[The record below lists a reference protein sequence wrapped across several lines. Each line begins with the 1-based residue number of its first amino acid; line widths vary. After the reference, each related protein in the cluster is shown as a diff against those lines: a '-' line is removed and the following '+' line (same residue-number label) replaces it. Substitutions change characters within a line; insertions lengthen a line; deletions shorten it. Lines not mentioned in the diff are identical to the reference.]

1 MVEEN
6 LVEQRGTE
14 LLEREREILKEIYEI
29 AKALDRKA
37 DITEK
42 AKGILDHLDEL
53 FLLVVVG
60 EVKSGKSCFI
70 NSLVGENICP
80 EGPIPVTDRINILH
94 YGPEKRE
101 RIVDDF
107 VVERSFPLEILKH
120 LSIVD
125 TPGTNSIVKRHQEIT
140 EGFIP
145 KADLIIFATSID
157 RPFTETEYQFLCY
170 IAQQWR
176 KKIVVVLTKVD
187 IRREDEIKVV
197 VNYIHENAKSK
208 LDIQPL
214 IFPVSSRNA
223 IQAREEK
230 DDALF
235 EASGLAQVE
244 QYIRERLSDV
254 EKLRL
259 KLGSPIE
266 SALSVADV
274 LERTLDER
282 RQLLERDFKMLN
294 QLDAQVAQS
303 CKELEERCYKC
314 ITDIYDLLREFERRG
329 QNFLED
335 KITLSSFNTLRDAD
349 QFKKLFEKEV
359 VADLRPRVDEA
370 MHKGVD
376 WFMRENI
383 SLYEKSMR
391 FLAERVETQQYKEQ
405 VMGGDPTSFE
415 YNREEIFGTIQEGF
429 KNHIRDFDIKGECNR
444 MVDSAYRGLLGFLG
458 VELGAVA
465 LGTLTATIFSTIWL
479 DVTGFLLAGAVALTG
494 FFILPA
500 KKKKAIREFNN
511 KVDGLIT
518 EFRKTLTSQFDEE
531 IGTALENIR
540 ASYKPYL
547 TFYKAETARI
557 EEHTNRI
564 EELKTALQ
572 ALKGE
577 VKAISIPEPEPQ
589 AEADATESEP
599 EEHEGSEEPE
609 DKSEP
614 APETEAPGESKED

>member
-1 MVEEN
+1 MEEES
-6 LVEQRGTE
+6 LVEKRGAE
-14 LLEREREILKEIYEI
+14 LLERERRILREIYEI
-29 AKALDRKA
+29 SKTLDRRA
-37 DITEK
+37 DITQK
-42 AKGILDHLDEL
+42 ARGILDHLDEL

-70 NSLVGENICP
+70 NSLVGEEICP

-94 YGPEKRE
+94 YGLEHKE

-107 VVERSFPLEILKH
+107 VIERTFPLDILRN

-145 KADLIIFATSID
+145 KADLILFATSID

-187 IRREDEIKVV
+187 IRTEDEIKIVV
-197 VNYIHENAKSK
+197 DYIRENAKSK
-208 LDIQPL
+208 LDITPL

-223 IQAREEK
+223 IRARKEK
-230 DDALF
+230 DEALF
-235 EASGLAQVE
+235 ESSGLVQVE
-244 QYIRERLSDV
+244 RYIRERLSDV

-259 KLGSPIE
+259 KLGSPLE
-266 SALSVADV
+266 SAISVAQV
-274 LERTLDER
+274 LEDTLEER
-282 RQLLERDFKMLN
+282 RMLLERDFNMLN
-294 QLDAQVAQS
+294 QLDAQVSQS
-303 CKELEERCYKC
+303 CRELEERCYKC

-329 QNFLED
+329 QNFLEE
-335 KITLSSFNTLRDAD
+335 KINLSSFNTLRDAE

-359 VADLRPRVDEA
+359 VSDLRPRVDDA

-383 SLYEKSMR
+383 ALYEKSMR
-391 FLAERVETQQYKEQ
+391 FLSERVETQQYKEQ
-405 VMGGDPTSFE
+405 VMGGDSASFE
-415 YNREEIFGTIQEGF
+415 YNREEIFGTIQNGF
-429 KNHIRDFDIKGECNR
+429 KQHIQEFDFKGECNR
-444 MVDSAYRGLLGFLG
+444 MVNSAYRGLLGFLG

-465 LGTLTATIFSTIWL
+465 IGTLVATLFSAIWL

-518 EFRKTLTSQFDEE
+518 EFRKTLTGQFDQE
-531 IGTALENIR
+531 IGAALENIR

-547 TFYKAETARI
+547 TFYKAETSRI
-557 EEHTNRI
+557 EKHTHRI

-577 VKAISIPEPEPQ
+577 VQAISEL
-589 AEADATESEP
+589 
-599 EEHEGSEEPE
+599 
-609 DKSEP
+609 
-614 APETEAPGESKED
+614 EAPKQEE